1 MKGYDFQVGFKFANP
16 LLIMYI
22 KGNCEQYN
30 LLHAMLLQSCLTIC
44 DPI

>member
-30 LLHAMLLQSCLTIC
+30 VACYVASVLSDYL
-44 DPI
+44 